1 MSDTPSDL
9 SSTNLADTL
18 GHDAHTI
25 RHTSSHTSGVGFRN
39 EIVSVDS
46 LPRLDDSAFEPLDP
60 NHLRVQEISWLITGA
75 VLLTVGVVLPLALDA
90 PRWVLALTTVPV
102 ILLVIVGILAER
114 AAFAQR
120 GWLLRTHDISSRQG
134 LIERTTTTAPFFRV
148 QHVTVESGPVA
159 RLFGLA
165 ELTVFTAGA
174 GLGDLSIPGLPEA
187 VAAQLK
193 ETVLARAGTGAE
205 SA

>member
-1 MSDTPSDL
+1 MST
-9 SSTNLADTL
+9 TT
-18 GHDAHTI
+18 AHVDN
-25 RHTSSHTSGVGFRN
+25 GDFRN
-39 EIVSVDS
+39 EVVSVES

-60 NHLRVQEISWLITGA
+60 NHLRVQEISWLIIGA
-75 VLLTVGVVLPLALDA
+75 ILLAVGVVLPIVLDA
-90 PRWVLALTTVPV
+90 PRWVLALTVVPV
-102 ILLVIVGILAER
+102 LVLVTVGILAER

-134 LIERTTTTAPFFRV
+134 LVSRTTTTAPFFRV

-174 GLGDLSIPGLPEA
+174 GLGDLSIPGLPQD

-193 ETVLARAGTGAE
+193 ETVLSRAGSGAE